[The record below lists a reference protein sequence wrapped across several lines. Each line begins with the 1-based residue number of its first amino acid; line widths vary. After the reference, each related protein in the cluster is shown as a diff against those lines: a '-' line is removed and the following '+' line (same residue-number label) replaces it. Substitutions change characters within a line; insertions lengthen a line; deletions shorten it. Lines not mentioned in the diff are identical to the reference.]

1 MLMNQFYIARHGE
14 TENNRAGRLSGWID
28 TPLTSNGLVPTLTVI
43 AKLRAIQFDEYYSSD
58 SGRAFITAY
67 VIAQGLGFTK
77 EIIRL
82 PDLREVNY
90 GDAGNMPAAEA
101 YRMYEGLDSDTQY
114 TPPNGESLAHM
125 QARVLKAI
133 TQIDQHHT
141 NKNILLVA
149 HSGVMAAIH
158 ASFIGKDFGEHN
170 ISEAYPHDYVARFTI
185 NDGAIA
191 SFAPVSLAN
200 VD

>member
-1 MLMNQFYIARHGE
+1 MPMNQFYIARHGE
-14 TENNRAGRLSGWID
+14 TQNNRAGRLSGWID

-43 AKLRAIQFDEYYSSD
+43 AKLRDIQIDAYYSSD

-67 VIAQGLGFTK
+67 VIAQGLAFTK

-90 GDAGNMPAAEA
+90 GDAGNMNAAEA
-101 YRMYEGLDSDTQY
+101 YKMYDGLDSDTQY

-125 QARVLKAI
+125 QARVLGAI
-133 TQIDQHHT
+133 TKLDEQHT

-170 ISEAYPHDYVARFTI
+170 ISEAYPHDYVACFTTE
-185 NDGAIA
+185 GGRIA
-191 SFAPVSLAN
+191 SFAPVSLATAN
-200 VD
+200 